1 MSIIE
6 VKNVSKIFK
15 TANIEVKALQNINL
29 TVEKG
34 EFVTIIGPSGSGKS
48 TLLHLIGGLE
58 KITEGEIYV
67 EGKNIKELKENALAD
82 YRRTQIGF
90 VFQQYNLI
98 PMLSAKE
105 NIILPLA
112 IENEKV
118 DPKYFNQLTE
128 ILGIEDRLT
137 HLPGELSG
145 GQQQRIALARALITK
160 PSVILADEPTG
171 NLDRKTSIDV
181 ITLLQKSCKELNQT
195 ILMITHDMELAQKAD
210 KIYKIIDGKI

>member
-6 VKNVSKIFK
+6 IKHLSKTYKN
-15 TANIEVKALQNINL
+15 ANIEVKALQNINL
-29 TVEKG
+29 TIEKG
-34 EFVTIIGPSGSGKS
+34 EFAAIIGPSGSGKS

-58 KITEGEIYV
+58 KIEEGEVIV
-67 EGKNIKELKENALAD
+67 EERNIKKLNENELAD

-98 PMLSAKE
+98 PMLTARE
-105 NIILPLA
+105 NIILPLS
-112 IENEKV
+112 IENEKP
-118 DPKYFNQLTE
+118 DSNYFNQLIQ

-171 NLDRKTSIDV
+171 NLDRKTSLDV
-181 ITLLQKSCKELNQT
+181 INLLKTSCKELNQT
-195 ILMITHDMELAQKAD
+195 VLMITHDKELAEKAD
-210 KIYKIIDGKI
+210 KTYKIVDGKI